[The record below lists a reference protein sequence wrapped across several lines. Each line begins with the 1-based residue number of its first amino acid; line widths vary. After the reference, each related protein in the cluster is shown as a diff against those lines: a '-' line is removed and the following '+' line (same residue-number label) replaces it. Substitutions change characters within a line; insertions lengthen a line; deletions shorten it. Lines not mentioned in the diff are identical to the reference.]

1 MARKVWLDAG
11 HGGKDPG
18 AIGNGLKEKDVT
30 LAITKKVGDE
40 LKRHG
45 VKVGYTRTTDKTVA
59 LNRRGPLANNFNADV
74 FVSIHTNAFGN
85 PSAQGVETYSYPGSS
100 KGRNLAKDIHNE
112 IVKAK
117 LYSKNRGLK
126 TANFAVLRQSRMPA
140 ALPEIAF
147 ITNKADA
154 KLLKNKQDEFATAI
168 AKGILKNLGIKYKA
182 KSKPKKD
189 NKGLY
194 KVQVGAF
201 KDKKNAEKLAKELKK
216 KGYSNFIKKE

>member
-45 VKVGYTRTTDKTVA
+45 DKVGYTRTTDKTVA

-147 ITNKADA
+147 NTNKADET
-154 KLLKNKQDEFATAI
+154 LLKHTHDEFATAI